1 LIAQKINS
9 KLSNSLTFL
18 AKQGLRHC
26 FLLTRNQETV
36 SISCYW
42 TKGNCWNRTVHFFK
56 SKRQG

>member
-9 KLSNSLTFL
+9 KISNSLRFL

-36 SISCYW
+36 SLHW
-42 TKGNCWNRTVHFFK
+42 TKGNCWNRTVHFCK